1 MKLFQ
6 AFLLFLPCL
15 SFNSFADTMKDIN
28 RGADSEF
35 QQVPAY
41 GGDEASMEELNRLER
56 QEEEAIEME
65 EDGSFEEEIKSENTD
80 SLKEENDPFE
90 DYVP

>member
-6 AFLLFLPCL
+6 VLLLFFLGL
-15 SFNSFADTMKDIN
+15 SINVHADTLKDIN
-28 RGADSEF
+28 RGSGPEN

-41 GGDEASMEELNRLER
+41 AGDEASAEELNMLER
-56 QEEEAIEME
+56 QEEETIEME

-80 SLKEENDPFE
+80 SLKEEYDSFQE
-90 DYVP
+90 YVP